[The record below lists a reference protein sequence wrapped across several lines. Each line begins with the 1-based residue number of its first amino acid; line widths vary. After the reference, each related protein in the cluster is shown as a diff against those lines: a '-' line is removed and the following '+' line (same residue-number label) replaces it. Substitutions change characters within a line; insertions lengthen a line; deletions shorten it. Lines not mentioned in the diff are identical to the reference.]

1 MSWSLTA
8 DGSGMSRSEKR
19 AALLVI
25 QGNAC
30 AVCGAADPDR
40 ADHDHDTGL
49 LRGMLCKS
57 CNAIEGKTRSQ
68 FYGLSDEVRARFDA
82 YRANPPAGKVWFWDF
97 PDDWTQEDTCAVR
110 KSGLAILGYVLTSR
124 PPAIDLDSA
133 VIAMGRQRQ
142 WTEPGR

>member
-1 MSWSLTA
+1 
-8 DGSGMSRSEKR
+8 
-19 AALLVI
+19 
-25 QGNAC
+25 
-30 AVCGAADPDR
+30 
-40 ADHDHDTGL
+40 
-49 LRGMLCKS
+49 
-57 CNAIEGKTRSQ
+57 
-68 FYGLSDEVRARFDA
+68 
-82 YRANPPAGKVWFWDF
+82 VWFWDF